1 MQAECFGALYL
12 REIETLLWS
21 EFASGVHTEQSS
33 RLLGLE
39 RRAKSMRVAPTHI
52 SPSGGATLIDLAL
65 IYEPSSLLDCSV
77 CPPLA
82 NSDHKGALSP

>member
-12 REIETLLWS
+12 REIETPLWS

-39 RRAKSMRVAPTHI
+39 RRAKSMRVAPPDGEI
-52 SPSGGATLIDLAL
+52 
-65 IYEPSSLLDCSV
+65 
-77 CPPLA
+77 
-82 NSDHKGALSP
+82 